1 MLRLLAA
8 LVTVFVGLPPA
19 IGSELIL
26 TGISASGG
34 TVRAFFSAAGG
45 ASSFSLNLH
54 EDYAGIRLERVN
66 RRAQQVWIVESGEGR
81 WIGLGD
87 PKSAASQSPATQT
100 ASWNSGGSSVP
111 GLDRQVGALPNATG
125 APSTGSDAGAGSGR
139 AVSMDGVPSGAD
151 GVSSAA
157 SHRWKPGVV
166 REPTTAEI
174 YRTQYGAAAF
184 ETAIRNGQ
192 IPRE

>member
-8 LVTVFVGLPPA
+8 LVTVLVGLPPA
-19 IGSELIL
+19 TGTELIL

-34 TVRAFFSAAGG
+34 SVRAFFSAAGG
-45 ASSFSLNLH
+45 ASVFSLNLH

-87 PKSAASQSPATQT
+87 PKSAPSPSLANPT
-100 ASWNSGGSSVP
+100 APWISSGT
-111 GLDRQVGALPNATG
+111 GAL
-125 APSTGSDAGAGSGR
+125 GSDLRGSRLANDLNAPASVSEADAGSGL
-139 AVSMDGVPSGAD
+139 AHSTEVAPSGAD
-151 GVSSAA
+151 GVTTAA
-157 SHRWKPGVV
+157 PHRWQPGVV
-166 REPTTAEI
+166 REPTAAEV
-174 YRTQYGAAAF
+174 YRTQYGAAAL

-192 IPRE
+192 IRRE